1 MVGKGKL
8 KRRDCVGVGFCVN
21 LTAMREGGICVGTTV
36 YGTAGIG
43 NGLSAA
49 SSHYTKNGCNNS
61 QH

>member
-1 MVGKGKL
+1 MW
-8 KRRDCVGVGFCVN
+8 GVGFCVN